1 MFSMQRLIIAV
12 AAALCL
18 LPAAAQARPGFVPPP
33 GSTDN
38 RSSDVHYG
46 HPHTSI
52 KLDRVSPDARYGV
65 PDAVVKADTD
75 FDWGDAIIGGGGA
88 LILTAALGGAGLAIR
103 PRRASASG

>member
-1 MFSMQRLIIAV
+1 MLSTHRLIIAV

-18 LPAAAQARPGFVPPP
+18 LPAAAQARPGFVPPSP
-33 GSTDN
+33 GM
-38 RSSDVHYG
+38 HYG

-52 KLDRVSPDARYGV
+52 KLEDATTPAVVAV
-65 PDAVVKADTD
+65 PRTEVVKADTG

-103 PRRASASG
+103 PRRASVSG

>member
-1 MFSMQRLIIAV
+1 VPPSSST
-12 AAALCL
+12 
-18 LPAAAQARPGFVPPP
+18 PAASAD
-33 GSTDN
+33 T
-38 RSSDVHYG
+38 RSPDVHYG

-52 KLDRVSPDARYGV
+52 KLDQVLPDARYGV
-65 PDAVVKADTD
+65 PEVTTPAVVAVPRTEVVEADAG